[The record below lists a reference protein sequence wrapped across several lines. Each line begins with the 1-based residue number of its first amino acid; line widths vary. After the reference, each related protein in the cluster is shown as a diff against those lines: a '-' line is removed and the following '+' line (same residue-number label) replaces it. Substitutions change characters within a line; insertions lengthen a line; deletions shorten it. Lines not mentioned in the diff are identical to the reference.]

1 MPQAIARGIKYTYE
15 TCAFGTVHVKIA
27 MIDVQSAVQLIS
39 ADPKLTNKAREVLCQ
54 AGLSCKL
61 LHDPRDCEHAPACR
75 WLQPLPA
82 EMQLRLTL
90 DDAISTL
97 EKTRHAFKSR
107 DLADLRRRL
116 QQLLET
122 L

>member
-1 MPQAIARGIKYTYE
+1 
-15 TCAFGTVHVKIA
+15 
-27 MIDVQSAVQLIS
+27 MIDVHTSVQVIS
-39 ADPKLTNKAREVLCQ
+39 ADPQLTAKAREALCQ

-61 LHDPRDCEHAPACR
+61 LHDPRDCQHAPACR

-82 EMQLRLTL
+82 EVQLRLIL
-90 DDAISTL
+90 DEAISTL

-107 DLADLRRRL
+107 DLADLRKRL
-116 QQLLET
+116 QQCLEI

>member
-1 MPQAIARGIKYTYE
+1 
-15 TCAFGTVHVKIA
+15 
-27 MIDVQSAVQLIS
+27 MIDVHASVQLIS
-39 ADPKLTNKAREVLCQ
+39 VNPKITAKAREVLYQ

-61 LHDPRDCEHAPACR
+61 LHDPRDCQHAPACR

-82 EMQLRLTL
+82 ELQLRLTL

-107 DLADLRRRL
+107 DLADLRQRL
-116 QQLLET
+116 QQLLEK

>member
-1 MPQAIARGIKYTYE
+1 MLDALNP
-15 TCAFGTVHVKIA
+15 
-27 MIDVQSAVQLIS
+27 VQLIC
-39 ADPKLTNKAREVLCQ
+39 ADPQAASQAREALCH
-54 AGLSCKL
+54 AGISCQL
-61 LHDPRDCEHAPACR
+61 LQGPRDCQHAPACR
-75 WLQPLPA
+75 WLQPLTN
-82 EMQLRLTL
+82 ELQLRLTL

-97 EKTRHAFKSR
+97 ERTRHAFKSR

>member
-1 MPQAIARGIKYTYE
+1 M
-15 TCAFGTVHVKIA
+15 KIA
-27 MIDVQSAVQLIS
+27 MLDDHSAVHVIS
-39 ADPKLTNKAREVLCQ
+39 ADPQLASKAREALCQ

-61 LHDPRDCEHAPACR
+61 LHDPRDCQHAPACR
-75 WLQPLPA
+75 WLQPLTP
-82 EMQLRLTL
+82 EMQVRLTL

-97 EKTRHAFKSR
+97 ERTRHAFKSR

>member
-1 MPQAIARGIKYTYE
+1 MKIVMVD
-15 TCAFGTVHVKIA
+15 VH
-27 MIDVQSAVQLIS
+27 SAVQLIS
-39 ADPKLTNKAREVLCQ
+39 ADPQTAAKAREALCQ
-54 AGLSCKL
+54 AGVSCKL
-61 LHDPRDCEHAPACR
+61 LHDPRDCQHAPACR

-82 EMQLRLTL
+82 ELQVRLTL

>member
-1 MPQAIARGIKYTYE
+1 M
-15 TCAFGTVHVKIA
+15 KIA
-27 MIDVQSAVQLIS
+27 MIDDLSAVQVIS
-39 ADPKLTNKAREVLCQ
+39 ADPHLASKAREALCQ

-61 LHDPRDCEHAPACR
+61 LHDPRDCQHAPACR
-75 WLQPLPA
+75 WLQPLST
-82 EMQLRLTL
+82 EMQVRLTL

-116 QQLLET
+116 QQLMET